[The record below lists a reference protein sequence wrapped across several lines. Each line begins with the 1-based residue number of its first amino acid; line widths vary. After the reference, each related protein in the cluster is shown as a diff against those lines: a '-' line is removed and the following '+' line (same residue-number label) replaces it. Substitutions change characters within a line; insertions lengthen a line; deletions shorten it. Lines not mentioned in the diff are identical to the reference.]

1 MTTDATTGAR
11 NVKLPFPMQQSERV
25 VLLCRRH
32 WIHLWPKTILFAAY
46 AIVPPLI
53 ISVLMAKYWEYEGLQ
68 ARIFWVVAALW
79 VLYWAVPALLNW
91 YRYNND
97 IWVVTNQRIVDS
109 VKSNPF
115 SHRLSTADLV
125 NVQDM
130 TVERRGILQT
140 ALNYGDIVCETASDG
155 GDFVLS
161 GIPRPQDVQ
170 LLVDRERDRER
181 KGIPP
186 RLQRRTRLT
195 GRTS

>member
-1 MTTDATTGAR
+1 MTTDAMTGAQ

-32 WIHLWPKTILFAAY
+32 WIHLWPK
-46 AIVPPLI
+46 
-53 ISVLMAKYWEYEGLQ
+53 SVLLTIYALVPLVVVSLALSWADQYDGTAAK
-68 ARIFWVVAALW
+68 IFWAVSAVWL
-79 VLYWAVPALLNW
+79 LYWAVRIFLNW

-97 IWVVTNQRIVDS
+97 IWVITNQRIVDS
-109 VKSNPF
+109 VKSNPL

-155 GDFVLS
+155 GDFVLA
-161 GIPRPQDVQ
+161 GIPCPQDVQ

-181 KGIPP
+181 KG
-186 RLQRRTRLT
+186 R
-195 GRTS
+195 

>member
-1 MTTDATTGAR
+1 MTTDATTGAQ
-11 NVKLPFPMQQSERV
+11 NVKLPFPMQESERV
-25 VLLCRRH
+25 VLFCRRH
-32 WIHLWPKTILFAAY
+32 WIHLWPKTILYAAV

-53 ISVLMAKYWEYEGLQ
+53 ISILITKYWEYEGLQ

-79 VLYWAVPALLNW
+79 LLYWAVPALLNW

-97 IWVVTNQRIVDS
+97 IWVITNQRIVDS
-109 VKSNPF
+109 VKTNPF

-130 TVERRGILQT
+130 TVVRRGILQT

-181 KGIPP
+181 KG
-186 RLQRRTRLT
+186 R
-195 GRTS
+195 